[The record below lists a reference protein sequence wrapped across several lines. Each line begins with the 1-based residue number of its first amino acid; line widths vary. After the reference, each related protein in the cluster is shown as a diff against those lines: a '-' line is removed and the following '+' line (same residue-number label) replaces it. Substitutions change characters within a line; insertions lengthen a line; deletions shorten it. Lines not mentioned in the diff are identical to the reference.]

1 MIDRAV
7 IGAWVGS
14 SNLGDEL
21 IFSILLR
28 LLKERGV
35 EVTVP
40 SVNPVKT
47 AESFDVNSFSH
58 MNFFELKKQLNKS
71 DSLIF
76 GGGGPVSYTH
86 LTLPTILLV

>member
-1 MIDRAV
+1 MSRCVIDRAV

-35 EVTVP
+35 EATVP
-40 SVNPVKT
+40 SVNPYIKSESHDV
-47 AESFDVNSFSH
+47 ESFNL
-58 MNFFELKKQLNKS
+58 M
-71 DSLIF
+71 IF
-76 GGGGPVSYTH
+76 CKF
-86 LTLPTILLV
+86 

>member
-28 LLKERGV
+28 LLKEKGV
-35 EVTVP
+35 KVSVP
-40 SVNPVKT
+40 SVDPVKPVK
-47 AESFDVNSFSH
+47 ALMWIPLAISIFLS
-58 MNFFELKKQLNKS
+58 LKNN
-71 DSLIF
+71 
-76 GGGGPVSYTH
+76 
-86 LTLPTILLV
+86 

>member
-1 MIDRAV
+1 MSRCVIDRAV

-28 LLKERGV
+28 LLKEKGIKAS
-35 EVTVP
+35 VP

-47 AESFDVNSFSH
+47 SESFDVDSFSH
-58 MNFFELKKQLNKS
+58 MNFFEFKKQLITS
-71 DSLIF
+71 DALIF
-76 GGGGPVSYTH
+76 GG
-86 LTLPTILLV
+86 